1 MKGTVRYD
9 LLVIGAGPAGTTA
22 ARAAAQDGMK
32 VLVID
37 KKAAIGEPV
46 QCAGYVPKFIR
57 KEVDFDKG
65 CIIQEVDRTA
75 LEFYEAT
82 SAAVRDLGIIP
93 TVDLH
98 DRLSATIR
106 GEFADGKDIWIDIV
120 ALTEQSARIKIRV
133 GWFGDK
139 MRSEMI
145 LNSIQTSL

>member
-1 MKGTVRYD
+1 MFDKVKSMVLFMVLIITVSASGC
-9 LLVIGAGPAGTTA
+9 VAVVSGAAGAGG
-22 ARAAAQDGMK
+22 
-32 VLVID
+32 
-37 KKAAIGEPV
+37 
-46 QCAGYVPKFIR
+46 GYIWANGV
-57 KEVDFDKG
+57 
-65 CIIQEVDRTA
+65 IIQEVDRTA

-139 MRSEMI
+139 LRSEMI